1 MPGREHERAD
11 EPPGSRGRKSRASNS
26 SQVTARHSRLGL
38 SASAAET
45 FLNCPRCGLAIAQT
59 ARSRAL
65 AHCPRCIARARARVE
80 MFAARLRAERLL
92 HADGAPSVD
101 DGAERAAN
109 GATPDAGDRRI
120 GTPAWT
126 GALSGALPKRR
137 PVIDQ
142 ADRER

>member
-1 MPGREHERAD
+1 MPGCEHERAD
-11 EPPGSRGRKSRASNS
+11 ERPGSRGRKPRASNS

-65 AHCPRCIARARARVE
+65 AHCPRCIARVE
-80 MFAARLRAERLL
+80 MFAARLRAERLY
-92 HADGAPSVD
+92 ADGAPSAE
-101 DGAERAAN
+101 DGAESAAN